1 MLIKIILIIVL
12 LLLFYYV
19 LTVNIEKF
27 VSTNY
32 TNTNEYSW
40 ERNNINSKLPYN
52 IIMKNN
58 NDVYYD
64 IGNDEL
70 DEKLKTAFQID
81 SNKIIKIIEGKN
93 WSKWINAKN
102 SSNKRGLNE
111 YFNNFMKY
119 FKMIIKMPI
128 FDLPNDNK
136 NRFKVKEVVLLRY
149 KSNKEN
155 PKELLLDIELV
166 ISRNKK
172 PLSKHIKILTI
183 TDNNYNKVIMANV
196 IGVINEFELTK
207 TYGSIDDVKNYQE
220 FKPQFTYKYDLN
232 NFIIDTNDK
241 LLHSELEYNLY
252 NKILKDL

>member
-81 SNKIIKIIEGKN
+81 SNKIIKIKN
-93 WSKWINAKN
+93 
-102 SSNKRGLNE
+102 
-111 YFNNFMKY
+111 
-119 FKMIIKMPI
+119 
-128 FDLPNDNK
+128 
-136 NRFKVKEVVLLRY
+136 
-149 KSNKEN
+149 
-155 PKELLLDIELV
+155 
-166 ISRNKK
+166 
-172 PLSKHIKILTI
+172 
-183 TDNNYNKVIMANV
+183 
-196 IGVINEFELTK
+196 
-207 TYGSIDDVKNYQE
+207 
-220 FKPQFTYKYDLN
+220 
-232 NFIIDTNDK
+232 
-241 LLHSELEYNLY
+241 
-252 NKILKDL
+252 